1 MFTGLVETTG
11 TVEGFTP
18 INGGARLTLII
29 PFGHELSLGDSVA
42 VNGCCLTVDALEG
55 ERISFD
61 LLSQTLRVT
70 SLGTLKPGM
79 LVNLERA
86 MSAMDRF
93 GGHFVM
99 GHVDNTGTITALE
112 PVGQDHRLE
121 VRIPDELARYCIDK
135 GSITIDG
142 ISLTIANLN
151 GKVGLVLQ
159 AGAMQYIVGNVQAT
173 TGLKGVGDFLGK
185 MVKSSVTKESAIKPE
200 YVGTGVLVTE
210 PTYKYLLTENV
221 GDWTGG
227 LVMEDGMFL
236 ACESTV
242 KHEIQARSSLSSAAL
257 GNEGL
262 FNLRLA
268 GNGVCVLE
276 SNVPRSEIVE
286 IDLQDDVLKVDGS
299 FAICW
304 SGSLSFT
311 VERSG
316 KTLLGSAASG
326 EGLVNVYKGTG
337 KVWLAPL
344 TPSQSLVSA
353 THAKNAK

>member
-42 VNGCCLTVDALEG
+42 ANGCCLTVDALDG
-55 ERISFD
+55 ERVSFD

-70 SLGTLKPGM
+70 SLGNLQPGG

-151 GKVGLVLQ
+151 GSLLEFWITPHTFGRTNLQ
-159 AGAMQYIVGNVQAT
+159 RAVSGQPANLEVDMLAKYVEKLFTARENAAG
-173 TGLKGVGDFLGK
+173 
-185 MVKSSVTKESAIKPE
+185 
-200 YVGTGVLVTE
+200 
-210 PTYKYLLTENV
+210 
-221 GDWTGG
+221 
-227 LVMEDGMFL
+227 
-236 ACESTV
+236 
-242 KHEIQARSSLSSAAL
+242 
-257 GNEGL
+257 
-262 FNLRLA
+262 
-268 GNGVCVLE
+268 
-276 SNVPRSEIVE
+276 
-286 IDLQDDVLKVDGS
+286 
-299 FAICW
+299 
-304 SGSLSFT
+304 
-311 VERSG
+311 
-316 KTLLGSAASG
+316 
-326 EGLVNVYKGTG
+326 
-337 KVWLAPL
+337 
-344 TPSQSLVSA
+344 
-353 THAKNAK
+353 